1 MAWTKEQEE
10 AINTEGTNI
19 IVSAGAGS
27 GKTAVLTARVQRKL
41 LSGVHI
47 NELLVLTFTNAAAA
61 EMKERIRKTI
71 NKTEGLENEKDLVDS
86 AYITTF
92 DSFALSIVKKYHT
105 YLNITNKIKITDQAI
120 IDIKK
125 NEILDEIFDEYYL
138 SPKKKFLNLINNF
151 CLKDDKNLKDSIL
164 NIYKKIELKYDK
176 DLFLDEYLNN
186 FFTDYKINEYI
197 KEYTSILMS
206 KKRTIR
212 DLINKLDEYFDGDF
226 VAKVEDSLSKLL
238 KAKCYDDFKELD
250 IKTVVVPKN
259 SPEEGK
265 RIKSTIFE
273 IVKQI
278 KGYCI
283 YDSEE
288 EIKDEIYS
296 TRENVEVIIEI
307 LKELNKRLNTYKLE
321 NEIFNFN
328 DIAYLAIK
336 VVLENYDIREE
347 LTNSFNEILVDEYQ
361 DTNDTQER
369 FISLISKNNV
379 YMVGDIKQSIYRFR
393 NANPYIFK
401 SKYDSYSNSN
411 KGIKIDLLKNFRS
424 RDNVLQNIN
433 LLFDLFMDDEIGGA
447 DYKVSHRMIFGN
459 NTYINEGKTDQ
470 NYDMDIITYNDKEI
484 DVSKDEEEA
493 FIIGNDIKTKIE
505 NKFQIFDKDNL
516 ILRDVEYND
525 FVILLDKSKN
535 FELYKKVF
543 EYLHIP
549 ISILKDESLNNDQD
563 IYIFRNLL
571 KLIICI
577 RENRYDIDFKYNFTS
592 ISRSFLLKITDEEIY
607 NYFINDNFKDSKLY
621 NICYE
626 LSKLIDYLTPTEF
639 FRKVL
644 DTFNYEEKLLSI
656 GNIKSYRV
664 RAEYIY
670 NLISS
675 YSEEGMTIYDFINYL
690 ENIFKNDYDIS
701 FNINTTSSNSCKIM
715 TIHKSKGLEFPICYY
730 AGFSSRFNISELN
743 ERILFDNKYG
753 IIIPKVDNYYKDTI
767 LKTLLK
773 INTKKEEI
781 SERIRVLYVALT
793 RAKEK
798 MIIVMPE
805 LEEESEVFDLV
816 PSFEREAYNSYLS
829 IMKSIYSVLLP
840 YIIKSDIKGTKD
852 YLLTIKNNSN
862 DLVLNEDILQVNE
875 ISINTS
881 KVEESHYSKE
891 SLHIITKEEK
901 NLLEYGT
908 KVHNILEEIDFN
920 NYDESIIEDEFIRNK
935 ISKFINNSIIKD
947 NLNNKMYKE
956 YEFIY
961 KEDNNISHGIIDLLI
976 ECSNKM
982 IIIDYKLKNIDDNN
996 YIKQLN
1002 GYRKYIEEKTNK
1014 ETYCYLYSIID
1025 EEFKEIKKEI

>member
-1 MAWTKEQEE
+1 MAWTEEQEQ

-71 NKTEGLENEKDLVDS
+71 NKTEGLEKEKDLLDS
-86 AYITTF
+86 AFITTF

-105 YLNITNKIKITDQAI
+105 YLNITNKIKITDQVI

-125 NEILDEIFDEYYL
+125 KEILDEIFDEYYL
-138 SPKKKFLNLINNF
+138 SPKKKFLKLINDF
-151 CLKDDKNLKDSIL
+151 CLKDDKSLKDSIL
-164 NIYKKIELKYDK
+164 NVYKKVELKYDK
-176 DLFLDEYLNN
+176 DDFLNEYFNN
-186 FFTDYKINEYI
+186 EFTDYKINEYI

-206 KKRTIR
+206 KKNTIR
-212 DLINKLDEYFDGDF
+212 DLLKELNEYFDGEF
-226 VAKVEDSLSKLL
+226 ISKVEDSLSGLL
-238 KAKCYDDFKELD
+238 RAKSYDDFKNID
-250 IKTVVVPKN
+250 VKTVVVPKN
-259 SPEEGK
+259 SPDEGK
-265 RIKSTIFE
+265 RIKTTIFD

-278 KGYCI
+278 REYCI

-288 EIKDEIYS
+288 EIKEELLS
-296 TRENVEVIIEI
+296 TKDNVEVIVEI

-321 NEIFNFN
+321 NEMFSFN

-336 VVLENYDIREE
+336 VVLENENIREE

-369 FISLISKNNV
+369 FIGLISKNNV

-401 SKYDSYSNSN
+401 KKYDLYSNSN
-411 KGIKIDLLKNFRS
+411 QGVKIDLLKNFRS
-424 RDNVLQNIN
+424 RENVLKNIN
-433 LLFDLFMDDEIGGA
+433 LLFDLFMDNEIGGA
-447 DYKVSHRMIFGN
+447 EYKVSHRMIFGN

-470 NYDMDIITYNDKEI
+470 NYDMDIITYNEKELN
-484 DVSKDEEEA
+484 VSKDEEEA
-493 FIIGNDIKTKIE
+493 FIIGNDIKNKIE

-535 FELYKKVF
+535 FDLYKKVF

-549 ISILKDESLNNDQD
+549 ISILKEESLSNDQD
-563 IYIFRNLL
+563 IFVIRNLL

-577 RENRYDIDFKYNFTS
+577 RENRYDVDFKYNFTS
-592 ISRSFLLKITDEEIY
+592 ISRSFLYKISDEEIY
-607 NYFINDNFKDSKLY
+607 NYFINDNFKDSELY
-621 NICYE
+621 SICLD
-626 LSKLIDYLTPTEF
+626 LSKSIDYLTPTEF
-639 FRKVL
+639 YRLVL
-644 DTFNYEEKLLSI
+644 DKVNYEEKLLSV
-656 GNIKSYRV
+656 GNVKSYRV

-670 NLISS
+670 NLINS

-690 ENIFKNDYDIS
+690 EDIFKNDYDLS
-701 FNINTTSSNSCKIM
+701 FNMNTSSSNSCKIM
-715 TIHKSKGLEFPICYY
+715 TIHKSKGLEFPICYF

-753 IIIPKVDNYYKDTI
+753 IILPKVDEYFKDTI
-767 LKTLLK
+767 LKKLLK
-773 INTKKEEI
+773 INNKKEEI

-805 LEEESEVFDLV
+805 LEEEKEVFDLV
-816 PSFEREAYNSYLS
+816 PSYERENYNSYLS

-840 YIIKSDIKGTKD
+840 YIVKTDIEGTKD
-852 YLLTIKNNSN
+852 YLLTIKKESN
-862 DLVLNEDILQVNE
+862 DLELDEDKLIVKE
-875 ISINTS
+875 ISINS
-881 KVEESHYSKE
+881 NEVEKSHYSKE
-891 SLHIITKEEK
+891 SLHLISKEEK
-901 NLLEYGT
+901 ELLEYGT
-908 KVHNILEEIDFN
+908 KVHELLEEIDFN
-920 NYDESIIEDEFIRNK
+920 NYDENIIEDEFIRNK
-935 ISKFINNSIIKD
+935 ISKFISNSLIQD

-956 YEFIY
+956 YEFVY

-976 ECSNKM
+976 ECSDKM
-982 IIIDYKLKNIDDNN
+982 IIIDYKLKNIDDEN

-1014 ETYCYLYSIID
+1014 KTGCYLYSIID
-1025 EEFKEIKKEI
+1025 EVFKEIKKEI

>member
-226 VAKVEDSLSKLL
+226 VSKVEDSLSKLL

-278 KGYCI
+278 KEYCI

-369 FISLISKNNV
+369 FISLISNNNV

-852 YLLTIKNNSN
+852 YLLTIRNNSN
-862 DLVLNEDILQVNE
+862 DLVLDEDILQVNE
-875 ISINTS
+875 ISINTN

-901 NLLEYGT
+901 SLLEYGT

>member
-278 KGYCI
+278 KEYCI

-369 FISLISKNNV
+369 FISLISNNNV

-862 DLVLNEDILQVNE
+862 DLVLDEDILQVNE

-901 NLLEYGT
+901 SLLEYGT

>member
-278 KGYCI
+278 KEYCI

-862 DLVLNEDILQVNE
+862 DLVLDEDILQVNE

-901 NLLEYGT
+901 SLLEYGT